1 MTTPPSGARIVCLLG
16 MHRSGTSLVTR
27 LVNAM
32 GVDLGPGEH
41 LMKATGEN
49 PRGFWEHHAMRD
61 LNDEILSRF
70 GGTWHE
76 PPVLPAGWESD
87 ARLADVRRRARAV
100 IRDEFSG
107 RRAWG
112 WKDPRTCLTLPFW
125 QQLLPPMRYVICLRN
140 PLDVARSLEKRDRFP
155 VEKSGALW
163 LLYLRSSLAHTTGLP
178 RLFTFY
184 DDLVTDWPAEV
195 RRLSRFV
202 WDRAVDEE
210 PGVRDAVNDV
220 LEKDLQHH
228 RASTVEVS
236 GDPQLAFPP
245 KAVYLVMR
253 GYRFADDGAGHALD
267 LFVAHAQRELE
278 HTRNLQ
284 ALDQLTD
291 ELTVRLHVMERTL
304 GWKVLRR
311 LRRAVERWLPAG
323 SRRRRGYRVARRII
337 EVLADEGIRGVLRR
351 SAHKL
356 RARSGGGDLRG

>member
-1 MTTPPSGARIVCLLG
+1 MARIVCLLG

-32 GVDLGPGEH
+32 GVDLGPAEH
-41 LMKATGEN
+41 LMKATEEN
-49 PRGFWEHHAMRD
+49 PRGFWEHHVMRD

-76 PPVLPAGWESD
+76 PPVLRAGWASD

-100 IRDEFSG
+100 VRDEFSG
-107 RRAWG
+107 RPAWG

-155 VEKSGALW
+155 VEKSHALW
-163 LLYLRSSLAHTTGLP
+163 LRYVRSSLEHTTGLP

-184 DDLVTDWPAEV
+184 DDLVTDGPAEA

-202 WDRAVDEE
+202 WEGGVDEP
-210 PGVRDAVNDV
+210 PGAGAAVTDV
-220 LEKDLQHH
+220 LDKDLQHH
-228 RASTVEVS
+228 RASAVEVS
-236 GDPQLAFPP
+236 GDPQLAFPS

-253 GYRFADDGAGHALD
+253 GSRLADDSAGHALD

-278 HTRNLQ
+278 HIRNLQ
-284 ALDQLTD
+284 ALDELTD
-291 ELTVRLHVMERTL
+291 DLTVRLHVMERTL
-304 GWKVLRR
+304 GWKVLQR

-323 SRRRRGYRVARRII
+323 SLRRRGYRAAWRIV
-337 EVLADEGIRGVLRR
+337 EVLTDEGMRGVLRR
-351 SAHKL
+351 SANKL
-356 RARSGGGDLRG
+356 R